1 MAQATLYGTNQI
13 AQGTTFIPDSQVSI
27 DSITNPL
34 NLNLNF
40 QEADIVEPGTE
51 LKITEGYDSTDTSEV
66 TITYT
71 QL

>member
-1 MAQATLYGTNQI
+1 MAQATLYCTNQI

-51 LKITEGYDSTDTSEV
+51 LKITEGYDSIYTSEV

>member
-1 MAQATLYGTNQI
+1 MAQATLYCTNQI

-27 DSITNPL
+27 DFITNPL

-51 LKITEGYDSTDTSEV
+51 LKITEGYDSIYTSEV

>member
-1 MAQATLYGTNQI
+1 MAQATLHGTNQI
-13 AQGTTFIPDSQVSI
+13 TQGTTFIPDSQILI

-40 QEADIVEPGTE
+40 QETDIIESGAE
-51 LKITEGYDSTDTSEV
+51 LKIIEGYDSTDTSEV